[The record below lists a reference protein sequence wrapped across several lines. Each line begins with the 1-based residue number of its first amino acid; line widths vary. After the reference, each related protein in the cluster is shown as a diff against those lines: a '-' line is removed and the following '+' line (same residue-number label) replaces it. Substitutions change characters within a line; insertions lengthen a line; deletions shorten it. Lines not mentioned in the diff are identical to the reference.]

1 MKATISKRV
10 LDTLIRAKLA
20 RIEDCRGIVPLPV
33 VWRDPNGNGSNWE
46 IPGWIGDGKELDDCM
61 EKLRDY
67 LRFLR
72 EQFDIPDER
81 ARQR

>member
-20 RIEDCRGIVPLPV
+20 RLEDCRGIEPLPV
-33 VWRDPNGNGSNWE
+33 IWRDPNGNGCNWE
-46 IPGWIGDGKELDDCM
+46 IPGWTGDGRDLDDCM